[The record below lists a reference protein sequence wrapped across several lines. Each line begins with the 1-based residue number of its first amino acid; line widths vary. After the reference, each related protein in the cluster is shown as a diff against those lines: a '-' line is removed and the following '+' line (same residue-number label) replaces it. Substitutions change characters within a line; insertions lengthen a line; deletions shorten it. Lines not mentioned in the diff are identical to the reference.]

1 MSKLGDE
8 IILGLMQA
16 VEIEKGDI
24 PLEEREGMPA
34 KTYYTKD
41 ANLVGEMVKLRK
53 EKGVTQKELAQIT
66 GNKQQVLSR
75 IERMET
81 NPSIRVFNNILD
93 ALGYELRIVKKKS
106 I

>member
-16 VEIEKGDI
+16 VEIEKGNI

-34 KTYYTKD
+34 KTYYVKD

-75 IERMET
+75 IERMEM
-81 NPSIRVFNNILD
+81 NPTIKVFNNILD
-93 ALGYELRIVKKKS
+93 ALGYELQIVKKS
-106 I
+106 M